1 MVAELLLRTLS
12 RMELSDFPPP
22 KESLK
27 GVIVE

>member
-12 RMELSDFPPP
+12 RMNLDFPPP